1 MCPAMAEH
9 NLAPMTVAV
18 WSDGRQGMI
27 VMEKMAAVYRDL
39 FPDVGDSGASAEREI
54 VVPPERVQLSV
65 IGVLERAIERGYVHN
80 DNHGGNIGF
89 DSGGRVVLF
98 DLGFTVKRSLVHC
111 PNTRNYVLAYSIM
124 QLLEHYP
131 PELKYDTVYYDLLY
145 AIRQTRYDFGSC
157 IRYANTQHLEAMGV
171 GGRPRR
177 SRRTLRSALS
187 QP

>member
-1 MCPAMAEH
+1 MAEH
-9 NLAPMTVAV
+9 NLAPLTVAV

-27 VMEKMAAVYRDL
+27 VMEKMAAVYRAL
-39 FPDVGDSGASAEREI
+39 FPDVGASHGGASHVGDSV

-131 PELKYDTVYYDLLY
+131 PELKYHTVYYDLLY

-171 GGRPRR
+171 CGRPRR
-177 SRRTLRSALS
+177 SPRTLRSALS